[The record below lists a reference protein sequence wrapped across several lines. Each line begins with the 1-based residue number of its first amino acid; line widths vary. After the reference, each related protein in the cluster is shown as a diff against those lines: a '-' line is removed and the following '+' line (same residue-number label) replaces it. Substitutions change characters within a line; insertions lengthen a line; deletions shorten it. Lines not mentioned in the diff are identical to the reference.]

1 MADETHMDVSRFSRG
16 GETES
21 KVKMDSGFRRND
33 GGGGFRQNDGNRI
46 RIPIALSSPQP
57 KTKTP

>member
-1 MADETHMDVSRFSRG
+1 MADETHMDVSRFSRS

-33 GGGGFRQNDGNRI
+33 GGEGIPAFAGMTEVRGFRL
-46 RIPIALSSPQP
+46 PPE
-57 KTKTP
+57 